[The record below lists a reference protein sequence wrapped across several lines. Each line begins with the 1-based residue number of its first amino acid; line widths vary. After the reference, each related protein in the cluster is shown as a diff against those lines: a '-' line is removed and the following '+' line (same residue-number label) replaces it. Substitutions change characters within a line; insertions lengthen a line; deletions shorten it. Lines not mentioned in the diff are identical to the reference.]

1 MTALIDAS
9 NSLLGRSFTQ
19 RLLSAEVTR
28 SRKPSVKKG
37 KIFLI
42 RKKNE
47 RVDHRESLSSVLGNL
62 FELRVSMRLI
72 KKKKIYHDWYYLQ
85 K

>member
-1 MTALIDAS
+1 MLPIVCWAGL
-9 NSLLGRSFTQ
+9 SLSDFFRP
-19 RLLSAEVTR
+19 RLLVQES
-28 SRKPSVKKG
+28 PQLKKG

-47 RVDHRESLSSVLGNL
+47 RVDHRESLSSVLGKL

-72 KKKKIYHDWYYLQ
+72 KKKNLP
-85 K
+85 